1 MSGCVY
7 DRRVGTTI
15 LRTPPFFMPRTASSS
30 PGPVPDDYGARR
42 QIERELAKMDPENFF
57 VLEVEAVNVR

>member
-1 MSGCVY
+1 MAIPRDTG
-7 DRRVGTTI
+7 I
-15 LRTPPFFMPRTASSS
+15 LRTCRPCRENLAFGFRW
-30 PGPVPDDYGARR
+30 PDYDYGARR